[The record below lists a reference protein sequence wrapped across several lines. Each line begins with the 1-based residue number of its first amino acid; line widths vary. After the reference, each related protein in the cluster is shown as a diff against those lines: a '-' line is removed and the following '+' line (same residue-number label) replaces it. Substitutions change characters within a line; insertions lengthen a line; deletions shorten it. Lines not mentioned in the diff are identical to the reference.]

1 MFSLRSLSLNDCH
14 RIPSIAPMIPRCS
27 LGTGNRA
34 MRLPRAQAALVGGT
48 YRHQAYSKHFE
59 AEILCKKRGS
69 IKHIPRD
76 KQTAPSSFPKFRNCL
91 EAEFGVLLPGFVCQ
105 VCGRQL
111 TDFSSYCSGTQQK
124 LCGCISPSGNT
135 GSMDEWL
142 DKQNHPT
149 AHTHTDTHTRQN
161 WIFEE
166 IHQELSPVTCNQP
179 RQLDLIDLVV
189 VLRENDEGFPKLL
202 KNRLRK
208 TCRASN
214 DIAIGKTG

>member
-69 IKHIPRD
+69 IKHIPRG

-149 AHTHTDTHTRQN
+149 AHTHTDTHT
-161 WIFEE
+161 
-166 IHQELSPVTCNQP
+166 HKTK
-179 RQLDLIDLVV
+179 LDLWRDPSGT
-189 VLRENDEGFPKLL
+189 ESCNMQP
-202 KNRLRK
+202 
-208 TCRASN
+208 A
-214 DIAIGKTG
+214 